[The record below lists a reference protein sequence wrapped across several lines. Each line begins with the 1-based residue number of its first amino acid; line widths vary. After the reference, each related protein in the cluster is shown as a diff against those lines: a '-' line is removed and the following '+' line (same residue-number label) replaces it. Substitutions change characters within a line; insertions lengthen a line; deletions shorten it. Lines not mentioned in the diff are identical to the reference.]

1 MTKSKILVPAAAAL
15 LLAASAGQAA
25 ACGCCGGEKAKSS
38 SNMGCGMGGMSSM
51 QSKSSAGSSSGM
63 RCMGGMSAGAAQKQ
77 SDDMMMDGMD
87 HSKMQMPKPSEA
99 PAAAAQTQRAIT
111 ALAAAYLK
119 AGSDQETKALAEAIV
134 KSEERELEFLQ
145 RLVAAGGK

>member
-1 MTKSKILVPAAAAL
+1 VTKSKFLLPAAAAL
-15 LLAASAGQAA
+15 LLAVSAGQAA
-25 ACGCCGGEKAKSS
+25 ACGCCGGDKAKSS
-38 SNMGCGMGGMSSM
+38 ANMGCGMGGMSSM
-51 QSKSSAGSSSGM
+51 QSKSSASSSSGM
-63 RCMGGMSAGAAQKQ
+63 RCMGGMSAEAAQKQ

-99 PAAAAQTQRAIT
+99 PAATAPTQRAIT

>member
-1 MTKSKILVPAAAAL
+1 
-15 LLAASAGQAA
+15 
-25 ACGCCGGEKAKSS
+25 
-38 SNMGCGMGGMSSM
+38 
-51 QSKSSAGSSSGM
+51 
-63 RCMGGMSAGAAQKQ
+63 MGGMSAEAAQKQ
-77 SDDMMMDGMD
+77 SDDMMMDGID

-99 PAAAAQTQRAIT
+99 PAATAQTQRAIT

-134 KSEERELEFLQ
+134 KSEQRELEFLQ